1 MANLFYSLSTFL
13 LHSASAYTLSINY
26 KWSIRVKGRCARK
39 LIKVL
44 TRLSLLIIATKT
56 KKARRYKITV
66 KKFRILENKI
76 ILYVYPYN
84 YYIVK
89 SKAITY
95 IQKILIG
102 VLKKIITNTSMI
114 EQRNIIQ
121 EPTAE
126 RIIFFL
132 RTLMYFQSIFHVRK
146 NQFSL

>member
-1 MANLFYSLSTFL
+1 M
-13 LHSASAYTLSINY
+13 
-26 KWSIRVKGRCARK
+26 
-39 LIKVL
+39 
-44 TRLSLLIIATKT
+44 IIATKT

-66 KKFRILENKI
+66 KKFRILENNI

-126 RIIFFL
+126 RIIFFVENFNVL
-132 RTLMYFQSIFHVRK
+132 PKYFSCQEKPVLSIIMGEK
-146 NQFSL
+146 SENNALLGGKMKQENQINKQLKQGFKVEKDLFLQ